1 MTKFIWIILAFVS
14 GAFLPLQA
22 ALNTKLGKTVGSP
35 LHASL
40 ISFLIGSAGLAL
52 YILLTK
58 QAAAMTA
65 LKSAPLY
72 VWIGGLLGACYV
84 TVIILLFP
92 RLGPG
97 LTFGLVVAGQ
107 MTLAAFLEHF
117 NILVSQPHPISFIRI
132 VGILLII
139 VGVILVRFF

>member
-1 MTKFIWIILAFVS
+1 MTKIFWIILAFIS

-22 ALNTKLGKTVGSP
+22 ALNTKLGKTVSSP

-40 ISFLIGSAGLAL
+40 ISFLIGSAALVL
-52 YILLTK
+52 YIFLTR
-58 QAAAMTA
+58 QTASLTA

-84 TVIILLFP
+84 TATILLFP

-107 MTLAAFLEHF
+107 MILAAFLEHF
-117 NILVSQPHPISFIRI
+117 NILVSQPHPISFIRVI
-132 VGILLII
+132 GILLII
-139 VGVILVRFF
+139 VGVILVRLF

>member
-14 GAFLPLQA
+14 GAFLPIQG
-22 ALNTKLGKTVGSP
+22 ALNTRLGKTVASP

-40 ISFLIGSAGLAL
+40 ISFLIGAAGLTL
-52 YILLTK
+52 YIFLTR
-58 QAAAMTA
+58 QAVSWTA
-65 LKSAPLY
+65 LKFAPLY
-72 VWIGGLLGACYV
+72 VWVGGLLGAFYV
-84 TVIILLFP
+84 TAIIFLFSK
-92 RLGPG
+92 LGPG

-107 MTLAAFLEHF
+107 VTLAALLEHF
-117 NILVSQPHPISFIRI
+117 NILVSQPHPITFVRI

>member
-1 MTKFIWIILAFVS
+1 MTKSIWIILALVS
-14 GAFLPLQA
+14 GAFVPLQA

-52 YILLTK
+52 YILLTR
-58 QAAAMTA
+58 QPASMTA

-84 TVIILLFP
+84 TAIILLFP

-117 NILVSQPHPISFIRI
+117 NILVSQPHPISLIRI

-139 VGVILVRFF
+139 VGVVLIRLF

>member
-1 MTKFIWIILAFVS
+1 MTKSIWIILALVS

-52 YILLTK
+52 YILLTR
-58 QAAAMTA
+58 QTASLTA

-72 VWIGGLLGACYV
+72 VWIGGVLGAFYV
-84 TVIILLFP
+84 TATILLFP

-107 MTLAAFLEHF
+107 MSLAAFLEHF
-117 NILVSQPHPISFIRI
+117 DILVSQPHPISFIRV

-139 VGVILVRFF
+139 VGVILVRLF

>member
-1 MTKFIWIILAFVS
+1 MTKLIWIILAFIS
-14 GAFLPLQA
+14 GAILPLQA

-52 YILLTK
+52 YILLTR
-58 QAAAMTA
+58 QTASLTA
-65 LKSAPLY
+65 LKSAPWY
-72 VWIGGLLGACYV
+72 VWIGGLLGAVYV
-84 TVIILLFP
+84 TATILLFP

-117 NILVSQPHPISFIRI
+117 NILVAQPHPISFIRML
-132 VGILLII
+132 GILL
-139 VGVILVRFF
+139 

>member
-1 MTKFIWIILAFVS
+1 MTKFIWIILALVC

-52 YILLTK
+52 YILLTR
-58 QAAAMTA
+58 QTASFSA
-65 LKSAPLY
+65 LKSAPIY

-84 TVIILLFP
+84 TAIILLFP

-107 MTLAAFLEHF
+107 MMLAAFLEHF
-117 NILVSQPHPISFIRI
+117 NILVSQPHPISLIRV

-139 VGVILVRFF
+139 IGVVLVRLF

>member
-1 MTKFIWIILAFVS
+1 MTKFIWITLAFVS

-52 YILLTK
+52 YILLTR
-58 QAAAMTA
+58 QPASFTA

-84 TVIILLFP
+84 TAIILLFP

-139 VGVILVRFF
+139 VGVVLVRYF

>member
-1 MTKFIWIILAFVS
+1 MTKFIWIILALVS

-52 YILLTK
+52 YILLTR
-58 QAAAMTA
+58 QTASLTA
-65 LKSAPLY
+65 LKSAPVY

-84 TVIILLFP
+84 TAIILLFP
-92 RLGPG
+92 KLGPG

>member
-1 MTKFIWIILAFVS
+1 MTKFIWIILALVC

-52 YILLTK
+52 YILLTR
-58 QAAAMTA
+58 QTASFSA
-65 LKSAPLY
+65 LKSAPIY
-72 VWIGGLLGACYV
+72 VWTGGLLGACYV
-84 TVIILLFP
+84 TAIILLFP

-107 MTLAAFLEHF
+107 MMLAAFLEHF
-117 NILVSQPHPISFIRI
+117 NILVSQPHPISLIRV

-139 VGVILVRFF
+139 IGVVLVRLF

>member
-1 MTKFIWIILAFVS
+1 MTKFFWIILAFVS

-22 ALNTKLGKTVGSP
+22 ALNTKLGKTVASP
-35 LHASL
+35 LYASL

-52 YILLTK
+52 YILLTR
-58 QAAAMTA
+58 QTVSFTA

-72 VWIGGLLGACYV
+72 VWVGGLLGACYV
-84 TVIILLFP
+84 TAIILLFP

-107 MTLAAFLEHF
+107 MTLAALLEHF
-117 NILVSQPHPISFIRI
+117 NILVSQPHPITFIRI
-132 VGILLII
+132 LGMLLII
-139 VGVILVRFF
+139 VGVILVRLF

>member
-1 MTKFIWIILAFVS
+1 MTKSIWIILALVS

-40 ISFLIGSAGLAL
+40 ISFLIGSAGLVL
-52 YILLTK
+52 YILLTR
-58 QAAAMTA
+58 QTASLTA

-84 TVIILLFP
+84 TAIILLFP

>member
-1 MTKFIWIILAFVS
+1 MTKLLWITLAFVS

-22 ALNTKLGKTVGSP
+22 ALNTRLGKTVSSP

-52 YILLTK
+52 YILLTR
-58 QAAAMTA
+58 QPATFTA

-84 TVIILLFP
+84 TAIILLFP

-117 NILVSQPHPISFIRI
+117 NILVAQPHPISFIR
-132 VGILLII
+132 VLGILLII
-139 VGVILVRFF
+139 VGVVLVRFF